1 MLGYRSVAEKRAEN
15 RDSIGYSFA
24 IGEGLTTAR
33 GGLLAGGLQEHELR
47 FVPSD
52 SLSLN
57 ISRWQWEAGPRLG
70 PLEPMARVGVTLLHL
85 DIGHGVSFGM
95 FSPRVGAGLWLKLPQ
110 SRVGLSAYSEYAW
123 RWFGDES
130 GFVHGVTLEL
140 QPSSKPLLAPRATS
154 WPSAPARP

>member
-1 MLGYRSVAEKRAEN
+1 MLGYRPSDEKRAEM
-15 RDSIGYSFA
+15 RDSVGYSFA
-24 IGEGLTTAR
+24 LGEGLTTAR
-33 GGLLAGGLQEHELR
+33 GALLAGGLQEHELR

-70 PLEPMARVGVTLLHL
+70 RWEPLARVGFTLLHL

-110 SRVGLSAYSEYAW
+110 SRIGFSAYVEYAW
-123 RWFGDES
+123 RWVGDES
-130 GFVHGVTLEL
+130 GFVRGVTLEL
-140 QPSSKPLLAPRATS
+140 QPRSKPLLPTRSTS
-154 WPSAPARP
+154 WPTAKGPR